1 MCCNGQRIHSVC
13 VIQQRIDDE
22 LWQSVMIGL
31 QTFIQRFVVI
41 SLSEYLPPFDGIQ
54 ARVSSRYYGLSL
66 CGMFSRLPSQFR
78 RALSVTAM
86 PSQQS
91 RGWLARATVMLALV
105 PPP

>member
-1 MCCNGQRIHSVC
+1 
-13 VIQQRIDDE
+13 
-22 LWQSVMIGL
+22 MIGL

-41 SLSEYLPPFDGIQ
+41 SLSEYRPPFDGIQ
-54 ARVSSRYYGLSL
+54 ARVSSLYYGLSL
-66 CGMFSRLPSQFR
+66 CGVFSWLPSQV